1 MKQNW
6 FSTIGKFINSNLMQL
21 IRTAVILSL
30 ILVAAVGGNVW
41 RMYASFGQV
50 VTTEFELQKLAG
62 KIVHLDEVL
71 TMSARMAAST
81 GSLEW
86 EQRYVIFEP
95 KLDQAIKRAIEL
107 APEAYA
113 NQPAATDEANIKL
126 VNMEHKSFDLVRQ
139 GKQAEA
145 LELLF
150 SPEYQLQK
158 QIYAMGINKTIAALE
173 TRINFNLDYYRR
185 NLLMSGL
192 FSLLSVPILLL
203 AWSTILRLIN
213 WYVRQKKQAEITL
226 RSAKLQLEKNNK
238 TLEKKVKQRTAQL
251 QEAKEKAEAANLA
264 KDRFLANISHELR
277 TPLNGILGY
286 TNIMMRD
293 CDKSNNKKTKDLNI
307 IKNSGHHL
315 LTLIEDLLDYS
326 KTDAGKMELHL
337 APINLPSFLRETI
350 DLVESSAR
358 EKGLKIELEKTVNLP
373 EDIKAD
379 EKRLRQILIN
389 LLSNAIKFTQQGKIT
404 LKARAI
410 GVKHLN
416 SLQKIRFEVI
426 DTGVGISQE
435 KISTIFNPFEQV
447 GDLKSKSAGTGLGL
461 SISSQLVELMG
472 GKLEVKSEVNKG
484 SIFWFDV
491 ILTVLKTSLSQS
503 PSSRRERSEIVGYQ
517 GRKRRILVVD
527 DKQENRSLL
536 TDILEPIGF
545 EIISAENGQQM
556 LDIAAKIAPLDL
568 ILLDLFMPVKT
579 GFTAAKELRAIPG
592 LQNTPV
598 IVISATLIAE
608 ETRKYLDC
616 DAYMNKPIDDEEL
629 FELLAKFLHLQWRY
643 QIVS

>member
-62 KIVHLDEVL
+62 EIVHLDEVL

-158 QIYAMGINKTIAALE
+158 QIYAIGINKTIAALE

-337 APINLPSFLRETI
+337 VQVNLPSFLRETI

>member
-62 KIVHLDEVL
+62 EIVHLDEVL

-158 QIYAMGINKTIAALE
+158 QIYAIGINKTIAALE

-286 TNIMMRD
+286 TNLMIRD
-293 CDKSNNKKTKDLNI
+293 CDESNNQKTKDLNI
-307 IKNSGHHL
+307 IKNSGLHL

-337 APINLPSFLRETI
+337 VQVNLPSFLRETI

-503 PSSRRERSEIVGYQ
+503 PSPRRERSEIVGYQ

-579 GFTAAKELRAIPG
+579 GFTAARELRSTPG

-608 ETRKYLDC
+608 KTRKYLDC

>member
-62 KIVHLDEVL
+62 EIVHLDEVL

-158 QIYAMGINKTIAALE
+158 QIYAIGINKTIAALE

-238 TLEKKVKQRTAQL
+238 TLEKKVRQRTAQL

-286 TNIMMRD
+286 TNLMIRD
-293 CDKSNNKKTKDLNI
+293 CDESNNQKTKDLNI
-307 IKNSGHHL
+307 IKNSGLHL

-337 APINLPSFLRETI
+337 APINLPSFLSETI

-358 EKGLKIELEKTVNLP
+358 EKGLEIELEKTVNLP
-373 EDIKAD
+373 EDIKVD

-416 SLQKIRFEVI
+416 SLPKIRFEVI

-503 PSSRRERSEIVGYQ
+503 PSPRRERSEIVGYQ

-579 GFTAAKELRAIPG
+579 GFTAARELRSTPG

-608 ETRKYLDC
+608 KTRKYLDC

>member
-1 MKQNW
+1 MKRNSTFIGW
-6 FSTIGKFINSNLMQL
+6 FISSNLMPL
-21 IRTAVILSL
+21 ITGAVILSL
-30 ILVAAVGGNVW
+30 ILVASVGWNVW
-41 RMYASFGQV
+41 RMYGDFTKV

-139 GKQAEA
+139 GKQQEA

-150 SPEYQLQK
+150 SPEYERQK
-158 QIYAMGINKTIAALE
+158 QIYAEGINQTIAALE
-173 TRINFNLDYYRR
+173 TRIESNLNYYRR
-185 NLLMSGL
+185 NLFMSGL

-226 RSAKLQLEKNNK
+226 RAAKLQLEKNNK
-238 TLEKKVKQRTAQL
+238 SLEKKVRQRTAQL
-251 QEAKEKAEAANLA
+251 QEAKEKAEAANKS

-293 CDKSNNKKTKDLNI
+293 RDESNNKKTKDLNI

-337 APINLPSFLRETI
+337 VQVNLPSFLRETI

-503 PSSRRERSEIVGYQ
+503 PSPRRERSEIVGYQ

-598 IVISATLIAE
+598 IVISATLIVE

-616 DAYMNKPIDDEEL
+616 DAYMNKPIDEEEL

>member
-62 KIVHLDEVL
+62 EIVHLDEVL

-139 GKQAEA
+139 GKQQEA

-150 SPEYQLQK
+150 SPEYERQK
-158 QIYAMGINKTIAALE
+158 QIYAEGINQTIAALE
-173 TRINFNLDYYRR
+173 TRIESNLNYYRR
-185 NLLMSGL
+185 NLFMSGL
-192 FSLLSVPILLL
+192 FSLLSFPILLL

-226 RSAKLQLEKNNK
+226 RAAKLQLEKNNK
-238 TLEKKVKQRTAQL
+238 SLEKKVRQRTAQL
-251 QEAKEKAEAANLA
+251 QEAKEKAEAANKS

-293 CDKSNNKKTKDLNI
+293 RDESNNKKTKDLNI

-337 APINLPSFLRETI
+337 VQVNLPSFLRETI

-503 PSSRRERSEIVGYQ
+503 PSPRRERSEIVGYQ

>member
-158 QIYAMGINKTIAALE
+158 QIYAIGINKTIAALE

-238 TLEKKVKQRTAQL
+238 TLEKKVRQRTAQL

-337 APINLPSFLRETI
+337 APINLPSFLSETI

-358 EKGLKIELEKTVNLP
+358 EKGLEIELEKTVNLP
-373 EDIKAD
+373 EDIKVD

-503 PSSRRERSEIVGYQ
+503 PSPRRERSEIVGYQ

-616 DAYMNKPIDDEEL
+616 DAYMNKPIDEEEL
-629 FELLAKFLHLQWRY
+629 FELLAKFLHLQWIY
-643 QIVS
+643 QTSS